1 VIFGHP
7 TQQKSPQRRKK
18 MPTQT
23 QTQTLFLPNPT
34 PDEISQWD
42 AETRQRVEDGLL
54 PIPPGDNE
62 NSVNLPGW
70 DVTQYRQ
77 WRDLVAQE
85 ARSGATLTTPQH
97 YAKQHGINPPVV
109 EVPEAAAI
117 LTELAEWRRQ
127 NATECSDKQGEV

>member
-1 VIFGHP
+1 MEFNH
-7 TQQKSPQRRKK
+7 K
-18 MPTQT
+18 MPAQT
-23 QTQTLFLPNPT
+23 RTLFLPNPT

-42 AETRQRVEDGLL
+42 TETRQRVEDGQL

-77 WRDLVAQE
+77 WRDLVKEE
-85 ARSGATLTTPQH
+85 ARSGAPLTTPQQ
-97 YAKQHGINPPVV
+97 YAQHHGIHPPVV
-109 EVPEAAAI
+109 ELAEGEAI

-127 NATECSDKQGEV
+127 NATETSDKQGEV